1 MPNRPASY
9 TQTDVTRACKGT
21 VAAGLKVKEVFA
33 SNDGVRVIIDDG
45 VKKNTTANEWDEV
58 LNEAP

>member
-9 TQTDVTRACKGT
+9 TQADVTRACKGT

-33 SNDGVRVIIDDG
+33 SNAGVRVIVDDG
-45 VKKNTTANEWDEV
+45 ENKKKVGNEWDEV